1 MKRLVLLFVALLGL
15 TACGGGGGGGTT
27 ATPTP
32 AGTMV
37 NLAQFK
43 GVFLGTLAG
52 AQYSFPAL
60 FGTDLQG
67 RAWSGSFAIIADG
80 ATMFEGQNVTKSRSL
95 VSLQLAGGT
104 PVSSTTT
111 SYFQV
116 SDGSPYKS
124 ISSTG
129 VTYTPTSQGILPTTA
144 KVGQLG
150 DLGTSSGTDGTTTTS
165 SWELFP
171 DINGASILILFS
183 TVKTGSTV
191 TATEEDHYYLD
202 AAGTP
207 TKLFISVTTSGVTV
221 NLSGNKL

>member
-1 MKRLVLLFVALLGL
+1 MKRFVFLFVVLLGL
-15 TACGGGGGGGTT
+15 TACGGGGGGTT
-27 ATPTP
+27 TPTP
-32 AGTMV
+32 AGTTV

-43 GVFLGTLAG
+43 GVFLGTAAG
-52 AQYSFPAL
+52 TQYSFPAL

-67 RAWSGSFAIIADG
+67 RAWSGSFTILADG
-80 ATMFEGQNVTKSRSL
+80 ATTFEGQNVTKSRSL
-95 VSLQLAGGT
+95 VLLQLAGGT
-104 PVSSTTT
+104 PISSTTT
-111 SYFQV
+111 NYFQV

-129 VTYTPTSQGILPTTA
+129 VTHTPTSQGMLPTTA

-165 SWELFP
+165 YWELFP
-171 DINGASILILFS
+171 DINGASILIIYS
-183 TVKTGSTV
+183 TVKTGATV

-202 AAGTP
+202 ASGTP
-207 TKLFISVTTSGVTV
+207 TKLFISVTTSGITV